1 LPEVANCAAGF
12 GIRPLMAGDG
22 HTALLFPGQG
32 SQTPDMREQ
41 VERHR
46 PDLLEIARAE
56 VGDDLFERADEGT
69 RWAQPAIFC
78 AALAG
83 FDVLRDR
90 VEPALM
96 AGHSLGEIAAL
107 AAADALTAEDGLR
120 LVAARGRLMQEAAA
134 RAADGGMLAVRA
146 RERAPVEQV
155 ADECDLALA
164 NDNAP
169 DQLVLSGS
177 LDGLAAAEE
186 RLREA
191 GVRVKRLPVAGAF
204 HSPLMEPAVE
214 PFRAVVYETEV
225 RDPRV
230 PVLSCVTAAPF
241 DDIRERLVQAITH
254 PVRWLD
260 VMRALEERGATRFVE
275 TGPGRVLTGLV
286 RKSLDGL
293 EADAPLAMEAA
304 NA

>member
-1 LPEVANCAAGF
+1 
-12 GIRPLMAGDG
+12 MAGNG

-32 SQTPDMREQ
+32 SQTPDMRDL

-46 PDLLEIARAE
+46 PDLLELARTE
-56 VGDDLFERADEGT
+56 VDDDLFERTGEGT

-90 VEPALM
+90 VEPDLM

-146 RERAPVEQV
+146 RERAPVERIAQ
-155 ADECDLALA
+155 ECGLTVA

-169 DQLVLSGS
+169 DQLVLSGP
-177 LDGLAAAEE
+177 DGGLAAAEE
-186 RLREA
+186 RLRDA

-204 HSPLMEPAVE
+204 HSPLMDPAVE
-214 PFRAVVYETEV
+214 PFRAVVMETEL
-225 RDPRV
+225 REPRV

-241 DDIRERLVQAITH
+241 DDIREQLVQAITH

-260 VMRALEERGATRFVE
+260 VMRALQERGVTRFVE
-275 TGPGRVLTGLV
+275 TGPGRVLANLV
-286 RKSLDGL
+286 RKSLDGV

>member
-1 LPEVANCAAGF
+1 
-12 GIRPLMAGDG
+12 MAGNG

-32 SQTPDMREQ
+32 SQAPDMREQ
-41 VERHR
+41 VERQC
-46 PDLLEIARAE
+46 PDLLELACAE

-90 VEPALM
+90 VEPDFM

-107 AAADALTAEDGLR
+107 AAAEALTAEDGLR
-120 LVAARGRLMQEAAA
+120 LVAARGRLMQEAAEQC
-134 RAADGGMLAVRA
+134 ADGGMLAVRA
-146 RERAPVEQV
+146 RDRAPVERV
-155 ADECDLALA
+155 AEECGLTVA

-177 LDGLAAAEE
+177 DESLAAAEE
-186 RLREA
+186 RLRDA
-191 GVRVKRLPVAGAF
+191 GVRTKRLPVAGAF
-204 HSPLMEPAVE
+204 HSHLMEPAVE
-214 PFRAVVYETEV
+214 PFRAVVLETEV
-225 RDPRV
+225 REPRV
-230 PVLSCVTAAPF
+230 PVLSCVTAEPF
-241 DDIRERLVQAITH
+241 DDVRERLVEAITN

-260 VMRALEERGATRFVE
+260 VMRALEERGVTHFVE
-275 TGPGRVLTGLV
+275 TGPGRVLANLV
-286 RKSLDGL
+286 RKSLDGV

>member
-1 LPEVANCAAGF
+1 
-12 GIRPLMAGDG
+12 MAGNG

-90 VEPALM
+90 VEPDLM

-120 LVAARGRLMQEAAA
+120 LVAARGRLMQEAAEH
-134 RAADGGMLAVRA
+134 AADGGMTAVRA
-146 RERAPVEQV
+146 RERAPVEHAAEEYELTV
-155 ADECDLALA
+155 A

-169 DQLVLSGS
+169 DQLVLSGAV
-177 LDGLAAAEE
+177 DRLAAAEE

-214 PFRAVVYETEV
+214 PFRAVVLETEV
-225 RDPRV
+225 REPRV

-260 VMRALEERGATRFVE
+260 VMRGLHERGATRFVE
-275 TGPGRVLTGLV
+275 AGPGRVLSNLV
-286 RKSLDGL
+286 RKSLDGV